1 MIFWR
6 LNSYIRKPVNS
17 DLAQPNQTNHIED
30 KLNRSVISNQSEK
43 QDIIIEKNAKRNLTD
58 GFNKI
63 HMSIIESSISELES
77 KNSTLRLDELQIHN
91 INLND
96 R

>member
-43 QDIIIEKNAKRNLTD
+43 QDIIIEKNVKRNLTD

-63 HMSIIESSISELES
+63 HIESSISELES